1 MNHHSHRPSVKLAA
15 LFSGGKDSTYA
26 TYLAEQMGHEVPELV
41 TMVPKDPYAM
51 LFHTLNL
58 DLMPLHER
66 SMARKIHQVRTSGDE
81 KDDLAALKAELE
93 KMEVEGVVTGAIASD
108 YQWDRIN
115 GICEGLGLR
124 CFSPLWRKDQEMLL
138 RDMVS
143 AGVEAVIVGTFVEG
157 MDRSWLGREI
167 DDAAIEDLLA
177 LKGRFGINVSGE
189 GGEYETLA
197 LSSPMHSRPIR
208 VIESKME
215 SDRSS
220 SRMLVTKADL
230 A

>member
-1 MNHHSHRPSVKLAA
+1 MMLHRYWLSVKLAA

-26 TYLAEQMGHEVPELV
+26 IHLAEQMGHDVNELV
-41 TMVPKDPYAM
+41 TMVPDDPYAM

-58 DLMPLHER
+58 DLMPLHME
-66 SMARKIHQVRTSGDE
+66 SMGRNISMVRTSGDE
-81 KDDLAALKAELE
+81 KDDLIKLKTKLSG
-93 KMEVEGVVTGAIASD
+93 MDIEGIVTGAIASD

-115 GICEGLGLR
+115 GICEELGLR

-143 AGVEAVIVGTFVEG
+143 AGVRAIIVGTFVEG
-157 MDRSWLGREI
+157 MDSSWLGRELDGTAI
-167 DDAAIEDLLA
+167 DDLIVLRT
-177 LKGRFGINVSGE
+177 KYGINVSGE

-197 LSSPMHSRPIR
+197 LSSPMHKRPI
-208 VIESKME
+208 VVLKSKTE

-220 SRMLVTKADL
+220 SRLIVTKARL